1 MSTAVAQAEQKA
13 TVPLVDLKASYAR
26 HREAV
31 DAAMRGVIENTRFI
45 QGKEVAEFEAAF
57 ARFSRTEEAVGVASG
72 TAALHLTLY
81 ALGVGPGDAVAVPS
95 HTFIATA
102 EPISWLGAT
111 PRFVEI
117 DPATGGMDPVA
128 LKAVAGEVKAIMP
141 VHIHGQPVD
150 LEAIATVAAD
160 AGVPLVEDAAQAHG
174 ADYTRADGAVVRA
187 GGYGVAGCFSFY
199 PGKNLGAFG
208 DAGAITTNDAE
219 LAARLRMLRDHG
231 RTTKYEHQIVGYAE
245 RLDTLQAAVL
255 GVKLSTLEA
264 DNERRRELAAAYR
277 DGLAGVG
284 DLTAVAEAPG
294 RRGVY
299 HHFVVRTAHRDAL
312 LRHLKEAGIGAGI
325 HYPVPLHLQPAYA
338 SLGFR
343 RGDLPATEAFAD
355 ECVSLPIY
363 PELTAEQLDRV
374 VTAVKAY
381 FERA

>member
-1 MSTAVAQAEQKA
+1 MS

-26 HREAV
+26 HREAI
-31 DAAMRGVIENTRFI
+31 DAAMREVIENTRFI
-45 QGKEVAEFEAAF
+45 QGREVAEFETAF
-57 ARFSRTEEAVGVASG
+57 AGFCRTEHAIGVASG
-72 TAALHLTLY
+72 TAALHLVLH

-102 EPISWLGAT
+102 EPITWLGAV

-128 LKAVAGEVKAIMP
+128 LKAVVSGRGAAGGGGEVKAIMP

-150 LEAIATVAAD
+150 LDGIAAVAAD

-174 ADYTRADGAVVRA
+174 ADYTGDGDVVVRV

-219 LAARLRMLRDHG
+219 FADRVRMLRDHG
-231 RTTKYEHQIVGYAE
+231 RTTKYEHDIVGFAE
-245 RLDTLQAAVL
+245 RMDTLQAAVL
-255 GVKLSTLEA
+255 AAKLPALEA
-264 DNERRRELAAAYR
+264 DNQRRRELAAAYR
-277 DGLAGVG
+277 EGLAGVG
-284 DLTAVAEAPG
+284 DLTVLAEAPG
-294 RRGVY
+294 RRGVF
-299 HHFVVRTAHRDAL
+299 HHFVVRTAHREAL
-312 LRHLKEAGIGAGI
+312 LKHLKGAGVGAGV
-325 HYPVPLHLQPAYA
+325 HYPVPVHLQPAYA
-338 SLGFR
+338 GLGHR

-363 PELTAEQLDRV
+363 AELSTEQLDHV
-374 VTAVKAY
+374 VAGVRAY

>member
-1 MSTAVAQAEQKA
+1 MS

-26 HREAV
+26 HREAI
-31 DAAMRGVIENTRFI
+31 DAAMREVIENTRFI
-45 QGKEVAEFEAAF
+45 QGREVAEFEAAF
-57 ARFSRTEEAVGVASG
+57 ARFSRTEHAVGVASG

-102 EPISWLGAT
+102 EPVSWLGAT

-150 LEAIATVAAD
+150 LEAIAAVATE

-174 ADYTRADGAVVRA
+174 ADYTRADGTVVRA
-187 GGYGVAGCFSFY
+187 GGYGIAGCFSFY

-219 LAARLRMLRDHG
+219 FAARLRMLRDHG

-245 RLDTLQAAVL
+245 RLDTLQAAIL

-284 DLTAVAEAPG
+284 DLTIVAESPG

-299 HHFVVRTAHRDAL
+299 HHFVVRSAHRDAL
-312 LRHLKEAGIGAGI
+312 LKHLKEAGIGAGI

-338 SLGFR
+338 SLGYR

-374 VTAVKAY
+374 VTAVKEY
-381 FERA
+381 FDRA

>member
-1 MSTAVAQAEQKA
+1 MS

-26 HREAV
+26 HREAI
-31 DAAMRGVIENTRFI
+31 DAAMRDVVENTRFI
-45 QGKEVAEFEAAF
+45 QGKEVAEFEVAF
-57 ARFSRTEEAVGVASG
+57 ARFCRTEHAIGVASG

-102 EPISWLGAT
+102 EPITWLGAT

-117 DPATGGMDPVA
+117 DPATGGMDPAA

-150 LEAIATVAAD
+150 LDGIAAVAAD
-160 AGVPLVEDAAQAHG
+160 AAVPLIEDAAQAHG
-174 ADYTRADGAVVRA
+174 ADYTRGDGAVVRA

-208 DAGAITTNDAE
+208 DAGAITTNDE
-219 LAARLRMLRDHG
+219 QLATRLRMLRDHG
-231 RTTKYEHQIVGYAE
+231 RSTKYEHQFVGYAE

-255 GVKLSTLEA
+255 GAKLCTLDA

-277 DGLAGVG
+277 EGLAGVG
-284 DLTAVAEAPG
+284 DLTLVAEAPG
-294 RRGVY
+294 RRGVF
-299 HHFVVRTAHRDAL
+299 HHFVVRSAHREAL
-312 LRHLKEAGIGAGI
+312 LAHLKAAGVGAGV

-338 SLGFR
+338 GLGYR
-343 RGDLPATEAFAD
+343 RGDLPATEAFAG
-355 ECVSLPIY
+355 ECLSLPIY

-374 VTAVKAY
+374 VAAVKGY

>member
-1 MSTAVAQAEQKA
+1 MS

-26 HREAV
+26 HREAI
-31 DAAMRGVIENTRFI
+31 DTAMREVVENTRFI
-45 QGKEVAEFEAAF
+45 QGREVAEFEAAF
-57 ARFSRTEEAVGVASG
+57 AEFCRTEHAIGVASG

-117 DPATGGMDPVA
+117 DPATGCMDPVA
-128 LKAVAGEVKAIMP
+128 LKAVVSGRGGGDGEVKAIMP

-150 LEAIATVAAD
+150 LEAIAAIAAD

-174 ADYTRADGAVVRA
+174 AEYTRHDGVTVRA

-208 DAGAITTNDAE
+208 DAGAITTNDE
-219 LAARLRMLRDHG
+219 QFAARVRMLRDHG

-245 RLDTLQAAVL
+245 RMDTLQAAVL
-255 GVKLSTLEA
+255 GAKLPGLEA
-264 DNERRRELAAAYR
+264 DNQRRRELAAAYR

-284 DLTAVAEAPG
+284 DLTVLAEAPG
-294 RRGVY
+294 RRGVF
-299 HHFVVRTAHRDAL
+299 HHFVVRTAHREAL
-312 LRHLKEAGIGAGI
+312 LKHLKEAGVGAGV
-325 HYPVPLHLQPAYA
+325 HYPIPVHLQPAYTG
-338 SLGFR
+338 LGYR
-343 RGDLPATEAFAD
+343 RGDLPATEAFAG

-363 PELTAEQLDRV
+363 AELSDEQLERV
-374 VTAVKAY
+374 VAEVKAY
-381 FERA
+381 FDRA